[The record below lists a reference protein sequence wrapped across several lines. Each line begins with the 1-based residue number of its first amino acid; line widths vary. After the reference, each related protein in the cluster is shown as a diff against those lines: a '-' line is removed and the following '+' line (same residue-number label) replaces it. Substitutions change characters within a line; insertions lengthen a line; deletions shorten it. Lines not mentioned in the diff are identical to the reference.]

1 MEDKYPY
8 EPPEFL
14 RDQSADEIHRRMMD
28 NLPAGIDR
36 SEGNIPWDFTR
47 PAAIEKA
54 EMIEFVLNEV
64 IRLIFPQWSHG
75 EWLDR
80 HGERENV
87 VRRPANPAS
96 GTLEV
101 LGVPRITIPA
111 GYQFATAADLTASV
125 IFEAVEEVTLAGEAD
140 SKELVT
146 ARIPVRAVKGGQEGN
161 VAADTVLLMVTPL
174 RGIAYVTNPEA
185 MTGGAEAESDESYL
199 SRILA
204 AIRTGASMTGC
215 VADYIRWAKEV
226 PGVGQVVVDP
236 EWDDPTL
243 SEQFHY
249 LDGYGSRRCAG
260 AVRLIIIDS
269 NGVPANQQLLDAV
282 YLRIAGT
289 GDDDPARLM
298 PIGAHLT
305 VTAPEPLRV
314 DIAATVL
321 LEQGMDVRTVTERF
335 RASLDRYW
343 LEVGQYAAM
352 VRGGGAAYIRLVQ
365 VGAAL
370 ARSGGVENYGGLTVN
385 GGTADIPVARLL
397 YPVTG
402 EVDLRVQS

>member
-1 MEDKYPY
+1 MTDEYPY

-14 RDQSADEIHRRMMD
+14 QEQSADEIHRRMMD

-64 IRLIFPQWSHG
+64 IQQIFPQWSHG
-75 EWLDR
+75 EWLDL

-87 VRRPANPAS
+87 IRRPANAAS

-101 LGVPRITIPA
+101 CGVPGTTIPA
-111 GYQFATAADLTASV
+111 GYQFATAADLTSSV
-125 IFEAVEEVTLAGEAD
+125 IFAATEGVTLAGD
-140 SKELVT
+140 GKGLVT
-146 ARIPVRAVKGGQEGN
+146 AQVPVQAVNGGPEGN
-161 VAADTVLLMVTPL
+161 VAADTISLMVKPL
-174 RGIAYVTNPEA
+174 RGITYVTNPEA
-185 MTGGAEAESDESYL
+185 MTGGVEAESDGSYL

-204 AIRTGASMTGC
+204 SMRTGASMTGC

-226 PGVGQVVVDP
+226 PGVGQVVVEP
-236 EWDDPTL
+236 EWDDPAL
-243 SEQFHY
+243 PERFHY

-269 NGVPANQQLLDAV
+269 NGIPANQQLLDAV
-282 YLRIAGT
+282 YLHIAGT
-289 GDDDPARLM
+289 GDDDPARPM

-314 DIAATVL
+314 DISAAVL
-321 LEQGMDVRTVTERF
+321 LEHGADVRTVTERF
-335 RASLDRYW
+335 RTALETYW
-343 LEVGQYAAM
+343 LEVGQDAAAAL
-352 VRGGGAAYIRLVQ
+352 GGGMAYVRLVQ

-370 ARSGGVENYGGLTVN
+370 AKSGGVENYNSLTIN
-385 GGTADIPVARLL
+385 GGSDDIPVARLR

-402 EVDLRVQS
+402 EVELYAQT

>member
-161 VAADTVLLMVTPL
+161 VAADTILLMVKPL

>member
-96 GTLEV
+96 GTLEA
-101 LGVPRITIPA
+101 LGVPGITIPA

-125 IFEAVEEVTLAGEAD
+125 IFEAVEEVTLVGEAD
-140 SKELVT
+140 SKGLVT

-161 VAADTVLLMVTPL
+161 VAADTILLMVKPL

-243 SEQFHY
+243 S
-249 LDGYGSRRCAG
+249 
-260 AVRLIIIDS
+260 
-269 NGVPANQQLLDAV
+269 
-282 YLRIAGT
+282 
-289 GDDDPARLM
+289 
-298 PIGAHLT
+298 
-305 VTAPEPLRV
+305 
-314 DIAATVL
+314 
-321 LEQGMDVRTVTERF
+321 
-335 RASLDRYW
+335 
-343 LEVGQYAAM
+343 
-352 VRGGGAAYIRLVQ
+352 
-365 VGAAL
+365 
-370 ARSGGVENYGGLTVN
+370 
-385 GGTADIPVARLL
+385 
-397 YPVTG
+397 
-402 EVDLRVQS
+402 

>member
-1 MEDKYPY
+1 MTDEYPY

-14 RDQSADEIHRRMMD
+14 QGQSADEIHRRMMD

-64 IRLIFPQWSHG
+64 IQQIFPQWSHG
-75 EWLDR
+75 EWLDL

-87 VRRPANPAS
+87 IRRPANPAS

-101 LGVPRITIPA
+101 CGVPGTTIPA
-111 GYQFATAADLTASV
+111 GYQFATAADLTSSV
-125 IFEAVEEVTLAGEAD
+125 IFAVTEEVTLTGEAD
-140 SKELVT
+140 SKGLVT
-146 ARIPVRAVKGGQEGN
+146 AQVPVRAVNGGQEGN
-161 VAADTVLLMVTPL
+161 VAADTILLMVKPL
-174 RGIAYVTNPEA
+174 RGVTYVTNPEA
-185 MTGGAEAESDESYL
+185 MTGGVEAESDGSYL

-204 AIRTGASMTGC
+204 SMRTGASMTGC

-226 PGVGQVVVDP
+226 PGVGQVVVEP
-236 EWDDPTL
+236 EWDDPSL
-243 SEQFHY
+243 PAQFHY

-269 NGVPANQQLLDAV
+269 NGIPANQQLLDTV
-282 YLRIAGT
+282 YQHIAGLEYY
-289 GDDDPARLM
+289 DPARPM

-305 VTAPEPLRV
+305 VTAPEPLRI
-314 DIAATVL
+314 DISAVVL
-321 LEQGMDVRTVTERF
+321 LEHGADIRTVTERF
-335 RASLDRYW
+335 RTALDRYW
-343 LEVGQYAAM
+343 LEVGQDAA
-352 VRGGGAAYIRLVQ
+352 VIRGGGTAYIRMVQ

-370 ARSGGVENYGGLTVN
+370 ARSGGVENYSGLTVN
-385 GGTADIPVARLL
+385 GGTADIPVARLR

-402 EVDLRVQS
+402 EVELRVQT

>member
-54 EMIEFVLNEV
+54 EMTEFVLNEV

-321 LEQGMDVRTVTERF
+321 LEQGTDVRTVTERF

-343 LEVGQYAAM
+343 LELGQDAAM
-352 VRGGGAAYIRLVQ
+352 VRGNAAYIRLVQ

>member
-54 EMIEFVLNEV
+54 EMTEFVLNEV

-140 SKELVT
+140 SKGLVT

-321 LEQGMDVRTVTERF
+321 LEQGTDVRTVTERF

-343 LEVGQYAAM
+343 LELGQDAAM
-352 VRGGGAAYIRLVQ
+352 VRGNAAYIRLVQ

>member
-1 MEDKYPY
+1 MADEYPY
-8 EPPEFL
+8 IPPEFL
-14 RDQSADEIHRRMMD
+14 QGQSADDIHRRMMD

-47 PAAIEKA
+47 PAAVEKA

-64 IRLIFPQWSHG
+64 IQQIFPQWSKG
-75 EWLDR
+75 EWLNL

-87 VRRPANPAS
+87 TRRPANPAS
-96 GTLEV
+96 GTLTV
-101 LGVPRITIPA
+101 RGVPGTAIPA
-111 GYQFATAADLTASV
+111 GYQFATAANLTSSV
-125 IFEAVEEVTLAGEAD
+125 IFAAMEDVTLEGSPD
-140 SKELVT
+140 SKGLVEVQV
-146 ARIPVRAVKGGQEGN
+146 PVQAVKGGTEGN
-161 VAADTVLLMVTPL
+161 VAADTISLMVRPL
-174 RGIAYVTNPEA
+174 RGITYVTNPEA
-185 MTGGAEAESDESYL
+185 MTGGVEAESDGSYL

-204 AIRTGASMTGC
+204 SMRTGASMTGC

-226 PGVGQVVVDP
+226 PGVGQVVVEP
-236 EWDDPTL
+236 EWDDPSL
-243 SEQFHY
+243 PAQFHY

-269 NGVPANQQLLDAV
+269 NGIPANRQLLDAV
-282 YLRIAGT
+282 YLHIAGT
-289 GDDDPARLM
+289 GDDDPARPM

-321 LEQGMDVRTVTERF
+321 LEPGADILAVTERF
-335 RASLDRYW
+335 RAALDSYW
-343 LEVGQYAAM
+343 LEVGQDAA
-352 VRGGGAAYIRLVQ
+352 VARGGGMAYIRLVQ

-370 ARSGGVENYGGLTVN
+370 AKSGGVESYSGLTVS
-385 GGTADIPVARLL
+385 GGTVDIPVARLR

-402 EVDLRVQS
+402 EVELHVQT